1 MSFAGMA
8 RWRRWV
14 AAVWGCSRP
23 LTDRF
28 VCVVVSCGLWPG
40 RTWVAACGFGLGFE
54 GFGGFRG
61 QRTDV
66 RYQISKRKAALAGPD
81 ALCHLIPVFCLLFRG
96 PGGDLLSHVLG
107 RSTIGAEGFHG
118 RVREGIGWG
127 PLAITTRS
135 SEQMTDAR
143 HQVSERKAAL
153 AEPDTLCPLMPVFC
167 PLTVVTWFSLRCV
180 DCGCAGP
187 WHRVGAKGRV
197 FVCVGFLRAHGVSA
211 LRFKPVERLG
221 PVSYTC
227 CHASTSGLSTWWSS
241 TALER
246 DLVSRGASRLDA
258 FSGYPVRT

>member
-1 MSFAGMA
+1 MSG
-8 RWRRWV
+8 
-14 AAVWGCSRP
+14 
-23 LTDRF
+23 
-28 VCVVVSCGLWPG
+28 VSCQVSDDRKGHCIG
-40 RTWVAACGFGLGFE
+40 RT
-54 GFGGFRG
+54 R
-61 QRTDV
+61 
-66 RYQISKRKAALAGPD
+66 P
-81 ALCHLIPVFCLLFRG
+81 LCHLIPDICLLFRG

-135 SEQMTDAR
+135 SEQRTDVSWQVSDDSGRPASPVHNRSADAR
-143 HQVSERKAAL
+143 H
-153 AEPDTLCPLMPVFC
+153 
-167 PLTVVTWFSLRCV
+167 PLTTVICHLSSDPWFSLRCV

-187 WHRVGAKGRV
+187 WRRVGAKGRV
-197 FVCVGFLRAHGVSA
+197 FVCVGFLRAHGDA
-211 LRFKPVERLG
+211 PLRVKPVERLG